1 MACKNDRIRLSDS
14 RTHLLRS
21 QHDPC
26 NGGMCSGLDAVA
38 VNSEGGEVMA
48 ENKDVKSDEPSEWVS
63 FGGFMTNSQKEALI
77 EWARDNRIL
86 LATWED

>member
-1 MACKNDRIRLSDS
+1 
-14 RTHLLRS
+14 
-21 QHDPC
+21 
-26 NGGMCSGLDAVA
+26 
-38 VNSEGGEVMA
+38 MA